1 MQLNRAY
8 LVDIFQLRSCAQYGR
23 QGVLYN
29 ITITENCD
37 KSYDHSG
44 LNYVI
49 IQYKGGQR
57 AGLEPRRGHGCRNR
71 VLIKTLGNAHSLKR
85 RTGKSYSH
93 VHVVTTGYMAYSV
106 RYIAN
111 GRGWKASFR
120 PLKRDRFG

>member
-1 MQLNRAY
+1 M
-8 LVDIFQLRSCAQYGR
+8 
-23 QGVLYN
+23 
-29 ITITENCD
+29 E
-37 KSYDHSG
+37 H
-44 LNYVI
+44 
-49 IQYKGGQR
+49 GQR
-57 AGLEPRRGHGCRNR
+57 ARFEPRRGRGCRNR

-120 PLKRDRFG
+120 RLKTGLLRLRE